1 MPGSTS
7 NKSFKNIIL
16 RMHLSHRIAISLGV
30 ALLAYLLILQNSLD
44 GLVVTMITWNAFA
57 LSFILTSCLVFFNRT
72 SIQMRARARKEDGSR
87 VFVFMVILISCF
99 ASMVA
104 VLQLIL
110 TKDAGTT
117 PKIIYVPV
125 TVVTM
130 LFSWVMVHMTFCFHY
145 AHLYYDDAVAD
156 TEINAGGL
164 DFPGEKR
171 PDYMDFVYFSFAI
184 GTAFQVPDVNVT
196 SRAIRRVALLHGLLA
211 FGLNTFVV
219 ALTINLIAGLK
230 H

>member
-1 MPGSTS
+1 MARESS
-7 NKSFKNIIL
+7 NNTIRNTIL

-30 ALLAYLLILQNSLD
+30 AVLTYLLIFQSRLE
-44 GLVVTMITWNAFA
+44 GLITAMITWNAFA
-57 LSFILTSCLVFFNRT
+57 FSFILTSCLVFFNRT
-72 SIQMRARARKEDGSR
+72 SMHMRVRALQEDGHR
-87 VFVFMVILISCF
+87 IFVFMVILISCF

-110 TKDAGTT
+110 TKDAGVT

-125 TVVTM
+125 AVGTM
-130 LFSWVMVHMTFCFHY
+130 LFSWVMVHITFCFHY
-145 AHLYYDDAVAD
+145 AHLYYDDAKD
-156 TEINAGGL
+156 DSEINAGRL

-184 GTAFQVPDVNVT
+184 GTAFQAPDVNVT
-196 SRAIRRVALLHGLLA
+196 SRIIRRMTLLHGLLA